1 METVFDHN
9 MTEDEKKLFSSFQ
22 FSKELYTSIFCQDT
36 AYQDIAF
43 LYYHRNDAK
52 KTKKYANKIT
62 DATLRSQFWRTVLH
76 P

>member
-9 MTEDEKKLFSSFQ
+9 MTEEENYLVASG

-62 DATLRSQFWRTVLH
+62 DATLRAQFWRTILH